1 MQAVSLQGDERSD
14 APERLGRRPALD
26 GLRGIAVLLVIAI
39 HVGLLAS
46 GYVGVDMFFALS
58 GFLITA
64 LLYEE
69 WETTG
74 SFSLRR
80 FYQRRARRLLPALWT
95 LVLGFALVVVL
106 LHPFGE
112 PWPLRRVVAATLLF
126 VNNWVTALAP
136 RHRAVLGAL
145 VPTWTL
151 AEEVQFY
158 LIWPLVLWVLLRRR
172 AAPRVVLVLLALAIL
187 SLIALSV
194 VMRHVYP
201 QYNSYTSPLDR
212 GSELLLGSAA
222 AIVWRERLLPSWLR
236 RPLVGWLSAGG
247 LVFVIVRGDT
257 PHRWWY
263 LPVAL
268 LAATLI
274 VNLLSYE
281 RRWSA
286 TSGAARRAPAR
297 ERLLKRALRARP
309 LPYIGRISYGID
321 LYHVPIYYLLWVY
334 VPVPGRSRYLYGAMV
349 LMASVAAA
357 AASWKLIESPIRG
370 SGPGALLPK
379 VRWAMRLPWR
389 LAYRGD

>member
-1 MQAVSLQGDERSD
+1 M
-14 APERLGRRPALD
+14 
-26 GLRGIAVLLVIAI
+26 LLVIAI
-39 HVGLLAS
+39 HVGRLAS
-46 GYVGVDMFFALS
+46 GYVGVDVFFALS

-69 WETTG
+69 WERTG

-263 LPVAL
+263 LPAAL

-286 TSGAARRAPAR
+286 TTGAARRAPAR

-309 LPYIGRISYGID
+309 LGYIGRISYGIY

-357 AASWKLIESPIRG
+357 AASWKLIESPIRR
-370 SGPGALLPK
+370 SDPRALLPK

-389 LAYRGD
+389 LSFRGD